1 MMGSSREIILNK
13 LRKANPKSS
22 VSGPDDYLPM
32 VPIVSI
38 SQSKIEEQ
46 FVAQAIKMGCQ
57 VHQPESQRALE
68 QILMDLIG
76 SETRVQHWG
85 QGEHFP
91 ERVANFLSAHWE
103 SANPYDSDVSVG
115 ITGAD
120 AGLAATGSLVLKTG
134 AGKSR
139 LTSLLP
145 EHHIAIL
152 SKSNILLDF
161 ESWFS
166 QERDQGIEKFRELAS
181 VMIITG
187 PSRTADIEMRLVMGM
202 HGPRS
207 LDIILID

>member
-13 LRKANPKSS
+13 LHKANPKSS
-22 VSGPDDYLPM
+22 VSAPDNYLPM
-32 VPIVSI
+32 VPLVSNI
-38 SQSKIEEQ
+38 QSEIEEQ

-57 VHQPESQRALE
+57 VHQPASQTALE

-76 SETRVQHWG
+76 IETRVQHWD

-91 ERVANFLSAHWE
+91 ESISNFLSTHWE
-103 SANPYDSDVSVG
+103 SATPYDSDVSVG

-139 LTSLLP
+139 LASLLP
-145 EHHIAIL
+145 ERHIAIL
-152 SKSNILLDF
+152 SKSNILPDI
-161 ESWFS
+161 ESWLI
-166 QERDQGIEKFRELAS
+166 QERDQGIEKFRGLAS
-181 VMIITG
+181 VMIVTG